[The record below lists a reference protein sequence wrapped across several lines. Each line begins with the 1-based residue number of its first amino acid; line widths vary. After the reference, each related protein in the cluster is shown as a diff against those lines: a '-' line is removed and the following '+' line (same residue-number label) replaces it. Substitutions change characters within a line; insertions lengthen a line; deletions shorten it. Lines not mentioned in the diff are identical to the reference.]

1 MRQAPL
7 GRRAYGRAVRCP
19 VTRGRGQA
27 LVEFGL
33 VLPVLLLMFLGLVDF
48 GRAFFAGVIAEQVAR
63 EGARLAAGSAP
74 GDNVYDGQTHL
85 CPAGA
90 PPGCA
95 TIKDQVKSSLGF
107 GCASCLDLQALTGGD
122 PTVKVG
128 GYLNDGS
135 TFGCYEGAPSS
146 CTTDTCQS

>member
-1 MRQAPL
+1 MVKMQQAPL
-7 GRRAYGRAVRCP
+7 GRSEGGRALSA
-19 VTRGRGQA
+19 RGSRHQGQA

-33 VLPVLLLMFLGLVDF
+33 VLPILLLMFLGLVDF

-85 CPAGA
+85 CPNGA

-95 TIKDQVKSSLGF
+95 TIKDQVKSSLG
-107 GCASCLDLQALTGGD
+107 
-122 PTVKVG
+122 
-128 GYLNDGS
+128 
-135 TFGCYEGAPSS
+135 
-146 CTTDTCQS
+146 